1 MTECDIERL
10 EPGSVIGIL
19 GGGQLGRMIALEAA
33 RLGYRCHILSDVA
46 DSPAEH
52 VSDKTIVAAYTDLS
66 ALDTFAAA
74 VDVVTL
80 EFENIPEEPVKYLA
94 EKVAVRPGPSV
105 LATAQ
110 DRMPE
115 KTFLNNIG
123 IKTAPFEPVANA
135 VELKAAVE
143 KIGRPS
149 VLKTARFGYDGK
161 GQVKID
167 PDTDLNT
174 AFTQMGKGPGIL
186 EGWVDYALEISVI
199 VARGMDGEIVSYVP
213 VENRHVNHILDT
225 TIAPAGI
232 PPGVAAGAGS
242 IARRAAEALD
252 VVGLLAVEMFV
263 TWDGEVLVN
272 EVAPR
277 PHNSGHWTIDACAIS
292 QFQQLVRAICGLPLG
307 STERHSDAEMKNLI
321 GDDVEAWP
329 KIVADTNARL
339 HLYGKSEIRPGR
351 KMGHVTRL
359 KPRASQGER

>member
-1 MTECDIERL
+1 VTVSDYTDRA
-10 EPGSVIGIL
+10 
-19 GGGQLGRMIALEAA
+19 ALE
-33 RLGYRCHILSDVA
+33 VF
-46 DSPAEH
+46 AE
-52 VSDKTIVAAYTDLS
+52 
-66 ALDTFAAA
+66 A

-80 EFENIPEEPVKYLA
+80 EFENIPQEPVQYLA
-94 EKVAVRPGPSV
+94 ERVAVRPGPQV

-110 DRMPE
+110 DRLLE
-115 KTFLNNIG
+115 KNFLRGIG
-123 IKTAPFEPVANA
+123 IATAPYEAVSDVDALVRAVA
-135 VELKAAVE
+135 

-167 PDTDLNT
+167 ADTDLVA
-174 AFTQMGKGPGIL
+174 AFAEMGSGDGIL

-199 VARGMDGEIVSYVP
+199 VARGLGGEVVSYVP
-213 VENRHVNHILDT
+213 VENRHVNHILDI
-225 TIAPAGI
+225 TIAPAGVS
-232 PPGVAAGAGS
+232 PGVAARAGD

-307 STERHSDAEMKNLI
+307 SPERHSDAEMKNLI
-321 GDDVEAWP
+321 GDAVDEWP
-329 KIVADTNARL
+329 KIVAEANARL
-339 HLYGKSEIRPGR
+339 HLYGKSEIRSGR

-359 KPRASQGER
+359 KPRRTGKGETI